1 MQYGY
6 RYHDSEGRVKCGEIG
21 APTREDAFVALKSQG
36 IKPMQFWTIEATAD
50 TGFRFGKRWF
60 AIFVLAALTVGLAA
74 YVVLSRRTDAPVERE
89 RIVRPITSEAVGIIL
104 PRSRHQLKLAGRL
117 SDLAASFDHP
127 AERVLVAFAE
137 PGCEVVGLAPQD
149 VNAFA
154 GDLADALESQT
165 FLREKD
171 SKDLVEVKRVLA
183 GMKEEVAMRLA
194 GGASASDILAWLE
207 SRQRLES
214 DHFEDVR
221 RRVREGRM
229 DIDLA
234 NRNLRTM
241 GLPELSEKDV
251 TRSGEI
257 SEFPPLTSDEEK

>member
-36 IKPMQFWTIEATAD
+36 IKPMQFWTIEGAAD
-50 TGFRFGKRWF
+50 TGFHLGKRWV
-60 AIFVLAALTVGLAA
+60 AIFVLAALTVGLAV
-74 YVVLSRRTDAPVERE
+74 YVVLSRRADAPVEHE
-89 RIVRPITSEAVGIIL
+89 RIVRPVTSEAVGIIL
-104 PRSRHQLKLAGRL
+104 PRSRHQLKLDGRL

-127 AERVLVAFAE
+127 AERVLVAYAVPGREVAKPDNQDVKAFAE
-137 PGCEVVGLAPQD
+137 
-149 VNAFA
+149 
-154 GDLADALESQT
+154 DLADALEAQT
-165 FLREKD
+165 FLREND
-171 SKDLVEVKRVLA
+171 SKDLLEVKRVLA

-207 SRQRLES
+207 SRQRIES

-229 DIDLA
+229 AIDLA

-241 GLPELSEKDV
+241 GLPELTEKD
-251 TRSGEI
+251 
-257 SEFPPLTSDEEK
+257 LWD